1 MNIINKKCVSTIIG
15 GISGNVT
22 YNGKTINIPRGS
34 RFEMIDGKV
43 LINGKPFEQYNE
55 ADCPII
61 KIEIT
66 GNVESIE
73 TESGDVT
80 IQGDASNIHTMSG
93 DVRCNAVSGNV
104 NTMSGD
110 VTCDN
115 IKGTAWNWTVSIRM
129 RLWRNILYSLIMRAV
144 NELGLSVLPSLRTT
158 YSVPSLSFPMLVMA
172 LWSCTPVAGSMPA

>member
-61 KIEIT
+61 KIEIN

-80 IQGDASNIHTMSG
+80 IQGDAVQTRWQLNRGLLPLPCVPQDVHRPFQRTERMCSSHSSKLKTSTMSQ
-93 DVRCNAVSGNV
+93 
-104 NTMSGD
+104 
-110 VTCDN
+110 
-115 IKGTAWNWTVSIRM
+115 
-129 RLWRNILYSLIMRAV
+129 LYIFA
-144 NELGLSVLPSLRTT
+144 T
-158 YSVPSLSFPMLVMA
+158 
-172 LWSCTPVAGSMPA
+172 

>member
-61 KIEIT
+61 KIEIN

-80 IQGDASNIHTMSG
+80 IQGDA
-93 DVRCNAVSGNV
+93 GNV

-115 IKGTAWNWTVSIRM
+115 IKGHCSTMSGDIR
-129 RLWRNILYSLIMRAV
+129 R
-144 NELGLSVLPSLRTT
+144 
-158 YSVPSLSFPMLVMA
+158 
-172 LWSCTPVAGSMPA
+172 

>member
-73 TESGDVT
+73 TASGHFQDAAVQTRWQLNRGLLPLPCVPQDVHRPFQRTERICAALTLLNLKQPQCNNFISLQHDKT
-80 IQGDASNIHTMSG
+80 IAADTPPRHH
-93 DVRCNAVSGNV
+93 
-104 NTMSGD
+104 
-110 VTCDN
+110 
-115 IKGTAWNWTVSIRM
+115 
-129 RLWRNILYSLIMRAV
+129 L
-144 NELGLSVLPSLRTT
+144 LP
-158 YSVPSLSFPMLVMA
+158 
-172 LWSCTPVAGSMPA
+172 

>member
-93 DVRCNAVSGNV
+93 DV

-115 IKGTAWNWTVSIRM
+115 IKGHCSTMSGDIR
-129 RLWRNILYSLIMRAV
+129 R
-144 NELGLSVLPSLRTT
+144 
-158 YSVPSLSFPMLVMA
+158 
-172 LWSCTPVAGSMPA
+172 

>member
-61 KIEIT
+61 KIEII

-73 TESGDVT
+73 TESVDVT

-110 VTCDN
+110 VTCDKNPRLLHALN
-115 IKGTAWNWTVSIRM
+115 IAYKYEKRYVQIPTKPRAIQGTTSIRHPQYG
-129 RLWRNILYSLIMRAV
+129 LWAIFENKNNI
-144 NELGLSVLPSLRTT
+144 
-158 YSVPSLSFPMLVMA
+158 
-172 LWSCTPVAGSMPA
+172 

>member
-61 KIEIT
+61 KIEIN
-66 GNVESIE
+66 GNVEK
-73 TESGDVT
+73 
-80 IQGDASNIHTMSG
+80 AS
-93 DVRCNAVSGNV
+93 RQKAV
-104 NTMSGD
+104 M
-110 VTCDN
+110 
-115 IKGTAWNWTVSIRM
+115 
-129 RLWRNILYSLIMRAV
+129 
-144 NELGLSVLPSLRTT
+144 
-158 YSVPSLSFPMLVMA
+158 
-172 LWSCTPVAGSMPA
+172 